1 MYRFG
6 SNVWYRAIGAGAAR
20 RCLGTLLDGLEN
32 LRDIPVNTRIPT
44 MSLASDI
51 RKIFTFELT
60 KLDEKNPDPG
70 NSHRSRVTITHAFE
84 ELSPRKTKSGM

>member
-1 MYRFG
+1 MCRFG
-6 SNVWYRAIGAGAAR
+6 SNVWYSAIDAGAAR
-20 RCLGTLLDGLEN
+20 RCLGTLLDGLQN